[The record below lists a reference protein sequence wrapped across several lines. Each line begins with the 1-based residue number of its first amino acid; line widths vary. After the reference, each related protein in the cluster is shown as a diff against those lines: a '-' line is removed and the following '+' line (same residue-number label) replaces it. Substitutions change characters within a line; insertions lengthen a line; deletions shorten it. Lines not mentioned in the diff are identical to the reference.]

1 MSVERIRRAYVVDD
15 DEAFRRSLV
24 QLLEGAGWTVEAFA
38 APAEFLDRAGELE
51 PGLLL
56 LDLNLPGQSGL
67 DLLEGASAE
76 LDRFAVIMV
85 TGAGAIQTAVRT
97 IRAGAMDFIEKPFR
111 AAELFD
117 RLDAI
122 EVRLGE
128 TLRAKS
134 DALAARQRIDA
145 LSPRERDVLERL
157 LGGASNK
164 LVARALDLS
173 PRTVEMHRARML
185 QKLGLATTAEALVL
199 ARSAGLKPISA

>member
-1 MSVERIRRAYVVDD
+1 MKAYVVDD

-24 QLLEGAGWTVEAFA
+24 QLLASAGWSVEDFA
-38 APAEFLDRAGELE
+38 SPADFLARAADLE

-67 DLLEGASAE
+67 DLLEAGIGE

-97 IRAGAMDFIEKPFR
+97 IRAGAIDFIEKPFR
-111 AAELFD
+111 SSELFE
-117 RLDAI
+117 RLEAI
-122 EVRLGE
+122 EARLAK
-128 TLRAKS
+128 TLGDKAE
-134 DALAARQRIDA
+134 ALAARRRIES
-145 LSPRERDVLERL
+145 LSPRERGVLERL

-164 LVARALDLS
+164 LIARALDLS

-185 QKLGLATTAEALVL
+185 QKLGATTTTEALEL
-199 ARSAGLKPISA
+199 ARTAGLPAVEA

>member
-111 AAELFD
+111 AAELFG

-134 DALAARQRIDA
+134 DALAARQRIEA

-185 QKLGLATTAEALVL
+185 QKLGLATTAEALEL
-199 ARSAGLKPISA
+199 ARSAGLKPIGA

>member
-24 QLLEGAGWTVEAFA
+24 QLLESAGWTVEAFA
-38 APAEFLDRAGELE
+38 APAEFLGRAGELE

-111 AAELFD
+111 AAELFG

-134 DALAARQRIDA
+134 DALAARQRIEA

>member
-1 MSVERIRRAYVVDD
+1 MSAERIRRAYVVDD
-15 DEAFRRSLV
+15 DEAFRHSLA
-24 QLLEGAGWTVEAFA
+24 QLLESAGWSVEAFA
-38 APAEFLDRAGELE
+38 APADFLAHAPGLE

-67 DLLEGASAE
+67 DLLERASAE

-97 IRAGAMDFIEKPFR
+97 IRAGAIDFIEKPFR
-111 AAELFD
+111 AAELFE

-122 EVRLGE
+122 DERLGAKAE
-128 TLRAKS
+128 T
-134 DALAARQRIDA
+134 LAARSRIQS

-164 LVARALDLS
+164 HIARDLDLS

-185 QKLGLATTAEALVL
+185 QKLGVAATAEALEL
-199 ARSAGLKPISA
+199 ARRAGLEALRID